1 VKLPNPKNTIIDDN
15 KLTGYALNLN
25 HSDGQHKARV
35 FKSVLNLDINNV
47 QFLKNALLEAVKT
60 YDAIPDKINQ
70 YGQKYV
76 IDFPLTHQNKTAI
89 IHSVWIIRNDE
100 NFPRLVT
107 CYAAGYN

>member
-1 VKLPNPKNTIIDDN
+1 MKLPNPKNTIIDDN
-15 KLTGYALNLN
+15 KLTGYSLNLN
-25 HSDGQHKARV
+25 HSEGQHKARV
-35 FKSVLNLDINNV
+35 FQSVLNLDINDV

-89 IHSVWIIRNDE
+89 IHSVWTSE
-100 NFPRLVT
+100 MMKTFP
-107 CYAAGYN
+107 A

>member
-1 VKLPNPKNTIIDDN
+1 MKLTNPEHTIIDDN
-15 KLTGYALNLN
+15 KLMGYSLNL
-25 HSDGQHKARV
+25 
-35 FKSVLNLDINNV
+35 I
-47 QFLKNALLEAVKT
+47 EAVQT
-60 YDAIPDKINQ
+60 YEAIPDQTNQ

-107 CYAAGYN
+107 CYVL